1 MRISLVVFLFAFTAC
16 QQQTPP
22 VAEAI
27 DSVQIEAELTDVLN
41 QIIAAAE
48 AADNIDDLTMHWLDD
63 YYGASNGMAMNK
75 AKMVER
81 MGPAFEMTQSQ
92 DFRMDVRHIE
102 VLSSDAAAMSVQGV
116 FTATSNE
123 GVTGP
128 ERPISWTFVFVKKD
142 GAWKIMQSHQ
152 SFPPVG

>member
-1 MRISLVVFLFAFTAC
+1 MRTLLVVLLFAFTAC

-27 DSVQIEAELTDVLN
+27 DSAQIEADLTDVLN

-48 AADNIDDLTMHWLDD
+48 AAENIDDLTMHWLDD
-63 YYGASNGMAMNK
+63 YYGSSNGMAMNK
-75 AKMVER
+75 ALMVER

-92 DFRMDVRHIE
+92 DFEMDVRHIE

-116 FTATSNE
+116 FTATSND
-123 GVTGP
+123 GVTAP
-128 ERPISWTFVFVKKD
+128 ERPISWTFVFVKRG
-142 GAWKIMQSHQ
+142 GAWKILQSHQ
-152 SFPPVG
+152 SFPPLG